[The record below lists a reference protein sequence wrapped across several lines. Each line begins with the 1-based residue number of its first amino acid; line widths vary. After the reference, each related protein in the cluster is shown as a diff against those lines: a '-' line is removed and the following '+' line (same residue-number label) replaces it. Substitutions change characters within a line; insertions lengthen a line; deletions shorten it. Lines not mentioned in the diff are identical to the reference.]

1 MPSPSPAPRLPW
13 WSHAWRIAL
22 ALLASLVIWVLT
34 LESLEKAGFTDHPL
48 FVWVLV
54 GDPFL
59 CLVLLGVVGAAR
71 RRLPRT
77 IAFATA
83 ALTAVSPMA
92 FGPATLALCS
102 LATRRRVRELLLAGG
117 LTVLASLLFEVVYPE
132 PSPLPLWAAALLATL
147 FVSVVLA
154 VGFSVGADRERM
166 VTLED
171 RAETSE
177 REQQARVAAARA
189 AERTRIAREMHD
201 VLAHRISLVAMHAGA
216 LTFRTDLPEDQRAEV
231 ARTIEEN
238 AHLALADLRDVLG
251 VLRADGVDVAPIP
264 ERPQPGHADLPDL
277 VAEARSTGTRLLFED
292 HIAGEVPSTTGRT
305 VYRVVQ
311 EALTNAR
318 KHAPGCPVTVTVH
331 GRPGSGIE
339 VVVSNPV
346 PVRAVAALPGAGL
359 GLLGLHER
367 VDLLGGALRHGPEGG
382 AFVVRASIPWAA

>member
-1 MPSPSPAPRLPW
+1 MPSPSPAPRLAW

-22 ALLASLVIWVLT
+22 ALLASLVVWVLT
-34 LESLEKAGFTDHPL
+34 LESLDEAGFTDHPL
-48 FVWVLV
+48 FIWVLV

-59 CLVLLGVVGAAR
+59 CLVLLVVVGAGR

-77 IAFATA
+77 IALSTA
-83 ALTAVSPMA
+83 ALTAISPMA

-117 LTVLASLLFEVVYPE
+117 ATVLAALLFEVVYPE
-132 PSPLPLWAAALLATL
+132 PSPLPMWAAALLAAL

-216 LTFRTDLPEDQRAEV
+216 LTFRTDLPPDQRAEV

-251 VLRADGVDVAPIP
+251 VLRADGVDVAVAP
-264 ERPQPGHADLPDL
+264 ERPQPGHADLVDL
-277 VAEARSTGTRLLFED
+277 VAEARSAGARLAFED
-292 HIAGEVPSTTGRT
+292 RTPGEVPTTTGRT
-305 VYRVVQ
+305 VYRLVQ

-318 KHAPGCPVTVTVH
+318 KHAPGCPVDVRVE
-331 GRPGSGIE
+331 GRPGEGVAVTIA
-339 VVVSNPV
+339 NPV
-346 PVRAVAALPGAGL
+346 PLTRSTALPGAGL

-367 VDLLGGALRHGPEGG
+367 VDLMGGVLTHGTEGG
-382 AFVVRASIPWAA
+382 RFVVRASLPWAA